1 MSEQSTP
8 DQSSYGRPYVDY
20 YPYSG
25 IPPRRGGY
33 TVREP
38 HGSEAASA
46 TKWES
51 TTAREGATSKPVGG
65 SKEHEVKQEGGNGE
79 EMASDKVVVEVTA
92 ADPVAAPRE
101 PESQI
106 QRGPV
111 CIPPGDS

>member
-51 TTAREGATSKPVGG
+51 TTAREGNS
-65 SKEHEVKQEGGNGE
+65 
-79 EMASDKVVVEVTA
+79 ASDG
-92 ADPVAAPRE
+92 
-101 PESQI
+101 S
-106 QRGPV
+106 
-111 CIPPGDS
+111 